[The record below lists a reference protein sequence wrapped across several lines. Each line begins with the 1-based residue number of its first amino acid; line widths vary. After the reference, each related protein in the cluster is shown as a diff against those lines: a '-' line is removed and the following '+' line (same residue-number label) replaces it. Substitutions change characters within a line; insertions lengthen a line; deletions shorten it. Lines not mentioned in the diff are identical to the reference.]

1 MTERKAVVRNAHG
14 IHCRPSAVIV
24 KAAEAYEGTILVRSN
39 NGEADCRSIMGLL
52 CLGLEEGA
60 EVVVCA
66 TGPDEETMAGKLV
79 ELFETRFDFPPR
91 EAG

>member
-1 MTERKAVVRNAHG
+1 MVEHQAVVRNHQG

-24 KAAEAYEGTILVRSN
+24 KAAEAYGGKILVRSA

-60 EVVVCA
+60 EVTVSA
-66 TGPDEETMAGKLV
+66 NGPEEQAMCMKLV

-91 EAG
+91 T

>member
-1 MTERKAVVRNAHG
+1 MTERKAVVRNPQG

-24 KAAEAYEGTILVRSN
+24 KAAEAYEGTILIQTA

-60 EVVVCA
+60 ELTITA
-66 TGPDEETMAGKLV
+66 TGPDEANIAAKLV
-79 ELFETRFDFPPR
+79 ALFETRFDFPPR
-91 EAG
+91 NAG

>member
-1 MTERKAVVRNAHG
+1 MIEKEAVVRNHQG

-24 KAAEAYEGTILVRSN
+24 KAAEAYSGKILVRAA

-60 EVVVCA
+60 EVVISA
-66 TGPDEETMAGKLV
+66 TGPDEESMADQLTG
-79 ELFETRFDFPPR
+79 LFETHFDFPPKN
-91 EAG
+91 